1 MLLLLLIQVVIVVGV
16 LVVVVFV
23 VVVVAAAAAVI
34 TALVTS
40 CVRSLL
46 QHATEEEIE
55 ERTELTERRGRRCKQ
70 IMDDPTGKE
79 RTLEIEKEALD
90 CNLW

>member
-1 MLLLLLIQVVIVVGV
+1 MLLLLLIQVVIVVGI
-16 LVVVVFV
+16 LVVVIV
-23 VVVVAAAAAVI
+23 VVVVAAAAI

-55 ERTELTERRGRRCKQ
+55 GRTELTERRGRRCKQ

-79 RTLEIEKEALD
+79 RTLEIERGSTRL
-90 CNLW
+90 